1 MRQAILFKH
10 FYFERNEKKMEEI
23 NEKILVEMKN
33 YYDQSEFDHMRV
45 LNTKRAKTEVVN
57 AVIRN
62 NNIENDSVINNIV
75 ESYFGIVEDVLNH
88 KIAL

>member
-1 MRQAILFKH
+1 M
-10 FYFERNEKKMEEI
+10 MEEI

-33 YYDQSEFDHMRV
+33 YYDENQFDQMRA

-75 ESYFGIVEDVLNH
+75 ESYFGIVDDVLNN